1 MVATMIWSGHTYVDP
16 IQITQGRPQATSTE
30 RERLACPPPP
40 RQGGSQRARTAREA
54 SNRRRLEVRRQM
66 ARTASRNP
74 GFAPF
79 RAPSPGATFPRVRIP
94 AIVAAKPAT
103 QAKAQRSRNSS
114 RVNPSENGD
123 TRSGSGTRTR
133 SMPTTVSTLPCSSAV
148 VVLRPAHRSLRES
161 PSERPRLRAQTPE
174 GLKISGPPRRNP
186 LENWR
191 VRTQASALSPR
202 GGGPLARV
210 NPSDRYDRGP
220 VS

>member
-40 RQGGSQRARTAREA
+40 RQGGSQR
-54 SNRRRLEVRRQM
+54 